1 MGAHER
7 DQALP
12 AIDGLLAATALSH
25 GLTLVIPNDRD
36 VAGLGA
42 MVLNPFKGAED
53 CRSSQRKYRQ
63 VPGLLS
69 GAVDTSAGVVLTHP
83 LPGGFVAPTRDSE
96 AGGCQTVI
104 SNSDLTGRN
113 DRMLARAVH
122 RGGIPGSTQS
132 NQEAQG
138 KNRGKNRAH
147 DGRFQSSAARYVFGS
162 AVDHPKLRV
171 LHDRS
176 IRRDNFVMPDHP
188 TWFR

>member
-1 MGAHER
+1 
-7 DQALP
+7 
-12 AIDGLLAATALSH
+12 
-25 GLTLVIPNDRD
+25 
-36 VAGLGA
+36 
-42 MVLNPFKGAED
+42 
-53 CRSSQRKYRQ
+53 
-63 VPGLLS
+63 
-69 GAVDTSAGVVLTHP
+69 
-83 LPGGFVAPTRDSE
+83 
-96 AGGCQTVI
+96 VI

-147 DGRFQSSAARYVFGS
+147 DVVSNRVLPAMYLGS

-188 TWFR
+188 VSVTVHLTQ